1 MTYTM
6 AFLIG
11 VVAGFRAFTAP
22 AAVCWGAKLGW
33 LNLAGTPLEWMAT
46 SPPLWIFTVLAI
58 LEIAVVDK
66 NPKSGSRKAPPFF
79 TGRGVS
85 GALSGAAIGAAGSAL
100 PAGLFLGAIGA
111 VAGTIGGFDLR
122 SRLARM
128 LGRDLPAALIEDAL
142 AVVLAILAVR
152 LA

>member
-1 MTYTM
+1 LIYAM

-22 AAVCWGAKLGW
+22 AVVCWAARLGW
-33 LNLAGTPLEWMAT
+33 LNLAATPIEWMGT
-46 SPPLWIFTVLAI
+46 SAALWGFTVAAV

-79 TGRGVS
+79 TGRGLS
-85 GALSGAAIGAAGSAL
+85 GALSGAAIGAAGGVL
-100 PAGLFLGAIGA
+100 GAGLFLGAIGA
-111 VAGTIGGFDLR
+111 VAGTIGGFELR
-122 SRLARM
+122 ARLARM
-128 LGRDLPAALIEDAL
+128 FGRDLPASLIEDAL